1 VKLVS
6 ARWVVPI
13 DTPPIAE
20 GALALADDGAVLAVG
35 RRAELRAK
43 FPEVPELRAAGVLMP
58 GLVNA
63 HCHLE
68 LSLHADAVAGGHGLF
83 AWATELM
90 RVRAGD
96 APERVRDVAATAA
109 AAAVALGTAAI
120 GDVGNALAAV
130 PGIDLAG
137 LGGVVFHELVGSRD
151 AAAGGAIADA
161 ARERSLFNVTH
172 GWPDRKRIDSALV
185 GVEPPQ
191 TMPVRR

>member
-1 VKLVS
+1 MSCRRRARSSSSAPTTSNATSAPPASRRAGATCVTSVWRSPRRRRTGVVKLVS

-35 RRAELRAK
+35 RRAELRAE

-130 PGIDLAG
+130 
-137 LGGVVFHELVGSRD
+137 
-151 AAAGGAIADA
+151 
-161 ARERSLFNVTH
+161 
-172 GWPDRKRIDSALV
+172 
-185 GVEPPQ
+185 
-191 TMPVRR
+191 